1 MKRTI
6 SYLLLSVVFCLIVA
20 ACGPTPTPEAANQ
33 EVASSVTEAAK
44 AEPSATPTAEP
55 TATPTTEPTAIPTIE
70 PSATPTEEPATAPAG
85 PEVVTSFDASR
96 SELPEGIAI
105 DSEGNTYVSL
115 GPPLFAG
122 GGFGE
127 IWKIA
132 PDGTR
137 TTLAQFDGGPP
148 AAGLAV
154 DAGADL
160 YYAYPSGDEA
170 TQGVYRLTPDGDSQ
184 RLPGSEAIA
193 LANGLAFDPSGNLYV
208 GDSVPG
214 AVWRIPPGGSA
225 EVWLEHEWL
234 QGCPPDNPFG
244 ANGVAFW
251 EDALYAASTTK
262 GLIVRIPILA
272 DGSPGEPEKIA
283 GVDDCDEEFDNL
295 DAMDGIALDSEGNIY
310 ALLVMQNKI
319 VRIDP
324 ADGSFTTLLTG
335 EQGLHNPASVVFG
348 VGEDD
353 QTSIFFTNYAV
364 LPPVPPASPG
374 PAVLKLDVGVQGALA
389 VLPSA
394 AAPTITPTP
403 APVIHQE
410 AIEVAYKDRVIRGTL
425 VGEGDIAVVLAPM
438 WGHTR
443 ADWMGFAREL
453 SAAGYTAVAFDFPGA
468 GASQGRASFSL
479 LGPDTTA
486 IVDLMLERGHEQVIC
501 MGASAGGDGCLGA
514 AVARPNLAGFVVLS
528 MEVEATEEEAASLL
542 MPKLLVTGNEAGIIK
557 SMNEFFPLLP
567 EPKQYVKINTP
578 RHGTLILGSDK
589 GEELRS
595 LLMTFLESIQ

>member
-6 SYLLLSVVFCLIVA
+6 SYLLLSVLFCLIVA

-33 EVASSVTEAAK
+33 EVASSVTEA
-44 AEPSATPTAEP
+44 P
-55 TATPTTEPTAIPTIE
+55 TATATTEPTAIPTIE
-70 PSATPTEEPATAPAG
+70 PSAPPTEEPAAAPVG

-132 PDGTR
+132 PDGTL
-137 TTLAQFDGGPP
+137 TTLAQFEGGPP

-154 DAGADL
+154 DASANL

-170 TQGVYRLTPDGDSQ
+170 TQGVYRLTPGGESQ
-184 RLPGSEAIA
+184 RLPGTEAIA

-225 EVWLEHEWL
+225 KVWLEHEWL

-251 EDALYAASTTK
+251 GDALYAASTTK
-262 GLIVRIPILA
+262 GLLIRIPILA

-283 GVDDCDEEFDNL
+283 GVDDCDEGFDDL

-364 LPPVPPASPG
+364 LPPFPPASPG
-374 PAVLKLDVGVQGALA
+374 PAVLKLDVGVPSVP
-389 VLPSA
+389 VLPEVEVLSVNSA
-394 AAPTITPTP
+394 PEPKSEQIQVPY
-403 APVIHQE
+403 E
-410 AIEVAYKDRVIRGTL
+410 DRIIRGTL
-425 VGEGDIAVVLAPM
+425 LGEGDMVVILAP
-438 WGHTR
+438 GFNETR
-443 ADWMGFAREL
+443 GSWMRHARHFASL
-453 SAAGYTAVAFDFPGA
+453 GYAALAFDFPGA
-468 GASQGRASFSL
+468 GASTGTWRRTKLKSDVAALINYLQQERAYERIVCAGVSFGGSACFEAAQDL
-479 LGPDTTA
+479 PD
-486 IVDLMLERGHEQVIC
+486 
-501 MGASAGGDGCLGA
+501 
-514 AVARPNLAGFVVLS
+514 LAGLVIISSPVRTTTSEEVAGLS
-528 MEVEATEEEAASLL
+528 
-542 MPKLLVTGNEAGIIK
+542 MPKLMVIGIESNPVLENVNEP
-557 SMNEFFPLLP
+557 MREVFELLP
-567 EPKQYVKINTP
+567 DPKQFENLRLRETVLLY
-578 RHGTLILGSDK
+578 GD
-589 GEELRS
+589 EL
-595 LLMTFLESIQ
+595 LNLMVEFLEGLR